1 MAIYHCSI
9 QPISRSDGRSIVACA
24 AYRAGEKLECDTY
37 GKTQDYTRKTGIEY
51 KQIFAPVGASPD
63 LLDRQ
68 TLWNQVEQSEL
79 KKDGS
84 IKQEAR
90 LAKEVEVA
98 LPHELDKAQ
107 RQALVTELCQS
118 LVKAYGVAVDVAIH
132 APHTH
137 GGSDERNFHAHILM
151 TTRTATAKGLG
162 AKVRELD
169 RHSTLKKIREKVAD
183 LTNQHLAAAGLDLT
197 VDHRS
202 HRDRGILLEPTLKEG
217 TEATH
222 AKRRNG
228 EEFEVVKK
236 NNDIK
241 KRNKEAQDL
250 DTYIIETSNTVQQL
264 TIEHRQQQQLEDAV
278 DQAPAVYENSQ
289 RILYEHQ
296 QHRQTLIDVY
306 LIEVKTDEKRA
317 EHRFYKALQDNID
330 RLQLDKVIKEGRA
343 ATALLREIGEPLP
356 PPVKVK
362 TGWFSADYYG
372 FEDMLTRWDNDQSSL
387 SIYHR
392 EIKEEQQEQ
401 QRKQQQ
407 IERETKQK
415 QEDDKKRR
423 QDYERYLSKY
433 GYVKDAEYDHI
444 SDHVASDISMFTRLQ
459 AQAWASNDMQEYIR
473 CSKQKY
479 EKISDR
485 IAYERDLKKIGQLS
499 RILDKDRQALA
510 DILPQ
515 LMPYYEQ
522 MQQAVN
528 KRKILLENERQP
540 SFKPRYDQEQ
550 PKPKKDN
557 DLTF

>member
-37 GKTQDYTRKTGIEY
+37 GKTQDYTKKTGIEY
-51 KQIFAPVGASPD
+51 TQIFAPTGANPD
-63 LLDRQ
+63 LLNRQ
-68 TLWNQVEQSEL
+68 NLWNQVEQSEL
-79 KKDGS
+79 KKDGG

-90 LAKEVEVA
+90 LAREVEIA
-98 LPHELDKAQ
+98 LPHELNKQQ
-107 RQALVTELCQS
+107 RQALVSEFCQS
-118 LVKAYGVAVDVAIH
+118 LVASYNVAVDVAIH

-169 RHSTLKKIREKVAD
+169 QNSTLKKIREKVAD
-183 LTNQHLAAAGLDLT
+183 LTNVHLERAGLEVR

-202 HRDRGILLEPTLKEG
+202 HKDRGLDIEPTFKEG
-217 TEATH
+217 LEATH
-222 AKRRNG
+222 AKRRG
-228 EEFEVVKK
+228 EELEIVKR
-236 NNDIK
+236 NDEIK
-241 KRNKEAQDL
+241 KRNKKAERL
-250 DTYIIETSNTVQQL
+250 DMSIIETSNRVEQL
-264 TIEHRQQQQLEDAV
+264 TLEQQQQQQLEDAV
-278 DQAPAVYENSQ
+278 DQAPAVYATAQ
-289 RILYEHQ
+289 QALYDHQ

-372 FEDMLTRWDNDQSSL
+372 FEDMLKQYETDQSSL
-387 SIYHR
+387 AVYHAEIR
-392 EIKEEQQEQ
+392 EEMQAQQQKERERQQEAKRKEED
-401 QRKQQQ
+401 
-407 IERETKQK
+407 REKQK
-415 QEDDKKRR
+415 QA
-423 QDYERYLSKY
+423 YERYLSKY
-433 GYVKDAEYDHI
+433 GYVKDAEYDHV
-444 SDHVASDISMFTRLQ
+444 SDSVGWELSTYTRLQ

-479 EKISDR
+479 EQISDR

>member
-1 MAIYHCSI
+1 MSI
-9 QPISRSDGRSIVACA
+9 FETETG
-24 AYRAGEKLECDTY
+24 LE
-37 GKTQDYTRKTGIEY
+37 
-51 KQIFAPVGASPD
+51 
-63 LLDRQ
+63 
-68 TLWNQVEQSEL
+68 EL
-79 KKDGS
+79 
-84 IKQEAR
+84 
-90 LAKEVEVA
+90 
-98 LPHELDKAQ
+98 
-107 RQALVTELCQS
+107 
-118 LVKAYGVAVDVAIH
+118 
-132 APHTH
+132 
-137 GGSDERNFHAHILM
+137 
-151 TTRTATAKGLG
+151 
-162 AKVRELD
+162 
-169 RHSTLKKIREKVAD
+169 
-183 LTNQHLAAAGLDLT
+183 
-197 VDHRS
+197 
-202 HRDRGILLEPTLKEG
+202 
-217 TEATH
+217 
-222 AKRRNG
+222 
-228 EEFEVVKK
+228 
-236 NNDIK
+236 
-241 KRNKEAQDL
+241 
-250 DTYIIETSNTVQQL
+250 
-264 TIEHRQQQQLEDAV
+264 QQQQLEAAV
-278 DQAPAVYENSQ
+278 DEAPAVYTAAQ
-289 RILYEHQ
+289 QALYEHQ
-296 QHRQTLIDVY
+296 QHRQTLLDQY
-306 LIEVKTDEKRA
+306 MQSRRGDTDKIA
-317 EHRFYKALQDNID
+317 EHRFYSALQSDID
-330 RLQLDKVIKEGRA
+330 RLQLDRLVGEGKEA
-343 ATALLREIGEPLP
+343 EALLREIGEPLP
-356 PPVKVK
+356 PPIKIK
-362 TGWFSADYYG
+362 KGWFSSELFSFD
-372 FEDMLTRWDNDQSSL
+372 DMLKQYETDQSSL
-387 SIYHR
+387 AVYHAEIR
-392 EIKEEQQEQ
+392 EEMQAQ

>member
-1 MAIYHCSI
+1 
-9 QPISRSDGRSIVACA
+9 
-24 AYRAGEKLECDTY
+24 
-37 GKTQDYTRKTGIEY
+37 
-51 KQIFAPVGASPD
+51 
-63 LLDRQ
+63 
-68 TLWNQVEQSEL
+68 L

-118 LVKAYGVAVDVAIH
+118 LVKAYGVPVDVAIH

-169 RHSTLKKIREKVAD
+169 QNSTLKKIREKVAD
-183 LTNQHLAAAGLDLT
+183 LTNVHLERAGLEVR

-202 HRDRGILLEPTLKEG
+202 HKDRGLDIEPTFKEG
-217 TEATH
+217 LEATH
-222 AKRRNG
+222 AKRRG
-228 EEFEVVKK
+228 EELEIVKR
-236 NNDIK
+236 NDEIK
-241 KRNKEAQDL
+241 KRNKKAERL
-250 DTYIIETSNTVQQL
+250 DMSIIETSNRVEQL
-264 TIEHRQQQQLEDAV
+264 TLEQQQQQQLEDAV
-278 DQAPAVYENSQ
+278 DQAPAVYATAQ
-289 RILYEHQ
+289 QALYDHQ

-330 RLQLDKVIKEGRA
+330 RLQLDRLIREGKEA
-343 ATALLREIGEPLP
+343 EVLLREIGEPLP
-356 PPVKVK
+356 PPIKIK
-362 TGWFSADYYG
+362 KGWFSSELFSFD
-372 FEDMLTRWDNDQSSL
+372 DMLKQYETDQSSL
-387 SIYHR
+387 AVYHAEIR
-392 EIKEEQQEQ
+392 EEMQAQQQKERERQQEAKRKEED
-401 QRKQQQ
+401 
-407 IERETKQK
+407 REKQK
-415 QEDDKKRR
+415 QA
-423 QDYERYLSKY
+423 YERYLSKY
-433 GYVKDAEYDHI
+433 GYVKDAEYDHV
-444 SDHVASDISMFTRLQ
+444 SDSVGWELSTYTRLQ
-459 AQAWASNDMQEYIR
+459 AQAWARNDMQEYAR
-473 CSKQKY
+473 CSKEKY
-479 EKISDR
+479 EQISDK
-485 IAYERDLKKIGQLS
+485 IARERDLKKIEQVS

-540 SFKPRYDQEQ
+540 SFKPSYYEQ
-550 PKPKKDN
+550 PQQKKDKDN

>member
-1 MAIYHCSI
+1 M
-9 QPISRSDGRSIVACA
+9 
-24 AYRAGEKLECDTY
+24 
-37 GKTQDYTRKTGIEY
+37 
-51 KQIFAPVGASPD
+51 
-63 LLDRQ
+63 
-68 TLWNQVEQSEL
+68 
-79 KKDGS
+79 
-84 IKQEAR
+84 
-90 LAKEVEVA
+90 
-98 LPHELDKAQ
+98 
-107 RQALVTELCQS
+107 
-118 LVKAYGVAVDVAIH
+118 
-132 APHTH
+132 
-137 GGSDERNFHAHILM
+137 
-151 TTRTATAKGLG
+151 
-162 AKVRELD
+162 
-169 RHSTLKKIREKVAD
+169 
-183 LTNQHLAAAGLDLT
+183 
-197 VDHRS
+197 
-202 HRDRGILLEPTLKEG
+202 
-217 TEATH
+217 
-222 AKRRNG
+222 
-228 EEFEVVKK
+228 
-236 NNDIK
+236 
-241 KRNKEAQDL
+241 
-250 DTYIIETSNTVQQL
+250 
-264 TIEHRQQQQLEDAV
+264 
-278 DQAPAVYENSQ
+278 
-289 RILYEHQ
+289 
-296 QHRQTLIDVY
+296 Y

-479 EKISDR
+479 EQISDR

-550 PKPKKDN
+550 PKPKKRQ
-557 DLTF
+557 